1 MQPQLTT
8 RDGNT
13 IPLTDDIYEQIVQLV
28 KKQSDFL
35 EPAPSI
41 EELES
46 EFVELFADSATTDE
60 LLAEHALELARE
72 KQKLERF

>member
-28 KKQSDFL
+28 KKQSDFF

-72 KQKLERF
+72 KQKLE